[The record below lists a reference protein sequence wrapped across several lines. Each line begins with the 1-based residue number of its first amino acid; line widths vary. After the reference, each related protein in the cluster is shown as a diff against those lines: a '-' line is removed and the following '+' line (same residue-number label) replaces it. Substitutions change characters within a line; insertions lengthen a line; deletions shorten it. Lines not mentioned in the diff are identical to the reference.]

1 MKRFLLIQ
9 SILILTSC
17 SNKIPDGTYRG
28 INYNNNSL
36 AHIEQYFTFDGNQF
50 GKYIIR
56 HGEKFVYDSI
66 NIIKY
71 SGGNNFSLIR
81 NDTIYKCKYFIKHD
95 TLKLEIN
102 ENIITLLKV
111 SPKP

>member
-1 MKRFLLIQ
+1 MKRFLLILA
-9 SILILTSC
+9 ILIVNSC
-17 SNKIPDGTYRG
+17 SNEIPDGTYRA

-36 AHIEQYFTFDGNQF
+36 AHVKQYFTFDGNEF

-56 HGEKFVYDSI
+56 YGEKFVYDST

-71 SGGNNFSLIR
+71 SGDNNFSLTR
-81 NDTIYKCKYFIKHD
+81 NDTIYNCEYYIKQD

-102 ENIITLLKV
+102 KNIITLLKV
-111 SPKP
+111 NLKP

>member
-1 MKRFLLIQ
+1 MKRLLLIL
-9 SILILTSC
+9 SILIFNSC
-17 SNKIPDGTYRG
+17 SNEIPDGTYRA
-28 INYNNNSL
+28 INFNNNSL

-56 HGEKFVYDSI
+56 YGEKFVYDST

-71 SGGNNFSLIR
+71 SGSNNFSLTR
-81 NDTIYKCKYFIKHD
+81 NDTIYKCEYFIKHD

-102 ENIITLLKV
+102 KNVITLLKV
-111 SPKP
+111 NPKP

>member
-1 MKRFLLIQ
+1 MKRLLLIL
-9 SILILTSC
+9 SIIILNSC
-17 SNKIPDGTYRG
+17 SNKIPDGTYRA

-36 AHIEQYFTFDGNQF
+36 AHVKQYFTFEGNEF

-56 HGEKFVYDSI
+56 YGEKFVYDSI

-71 SGGNNFSLIR
+71 NRGNNFLLTR
-81 NDTIYKCKYFIKHD
+81 NDTIYKCKYFIKQD

-102 ENIITLLKV
+102 EKIITLLKV
-111 SPKP
+111 NSKR

>member
-1 MKRFLLIQ
+1 MKRLV
-9 SILILTSC
+9 SILSIFILNSC
-17 SNKIPDGTYRG
+17 SNEIPDGTYRA

-36 AHIEQYFTFDGNQF
+36 AHIEQYFTFNGNEF

-56 HGEKFVYDSI
+56 YGEKFVYDSI

-71 SGGNNFSLIR
+71 SGGNNFSLTR
-81 NDTIYKCKYFIKHD
+81 NDIVYKCEYFIKQD

-111 SPKP
+111 NLKR

>member
-1 MKRFLLIQ
+1 MVVN
-9 SILILTSC
+9 SC
-17 SNKIPDGTYRG
+17 SNKMPDRTYRA
-28 INYNNNSL
+28 INYNSL
-36 AHIEQYFTFDGNQF
+36 AHVKQYFTFEGNEF

-56 HGEKFVYDSI
+56 YGEKFVYDSI

-71 SGGNNFSLIR
+71 NRGNNFLLTR
-81 NDTIYKCKYFIKHD
+81 NDTIYKCKYFIKQD

-111 SPKP
+111 NSKR